1 MIFLV
6 TRYGASTD
14 YIFRRQ
20 TFGGMRLVMAWMVRR
35 TMEGER
41 ARVTASTDPLMS
53 IAGLSTGPDMVRLRE
68 QGNRIWG
75 RGGSW

>member
-1 MIFLV
+1 
-6 TRYGASTD
+6 
-14 YIFRRQ
+14 
-20 TFGGMRLVMAWMVRR
+20 MAWMMRR

-75 RGGSW
+75 RGGSWEGREGGWRELKQYKKG

>member
-1 MIFLV
+1 
-6 TRYGASTD
+6 
-14 YIFRRQ
+14 
-20 TFGGMRLVMAWMVRR
+20 MAWMVRR

>member
-1 MIFLV
+1 
-6 TRYGASTD
+6 
-14 YIFRRQ
+14 
-20 TFGGMRLVMAWMVRR
+20 MAWMMRR

-41 ARVTASTDPLMS
+41 ARVTASTAPLMS

-75 RGGSW
+75 RGGNWEGREGGWRELKQYKKG